1 MVLIR
6 EVVEHAFATGYLS
19 LAAENQLR
27 QLLTTKYEEEDLN
40 AFITL
45 QQAVMDGCVLQ
56 ESREIRQYQHE
67 YLQNCS
73 EESRIFEEKK
83 DKRKGFIKSIRV
95 PIVSL
100 VDA

>member
-6 EVVEHAFATGYLS
+6 EVVEQAFATGYLS

-45 QQAVMDGCVLQ
+45 QQAVMDGYVLQ
-56 ESREIRQYQHE
+56 QSRELRQDKDE
-67 YLQNCS
+67 YLPS
-73 EESRIFEEKK
+73 YSAESRIYE
-83 DKRKGFIKSIRV
+83 DKEDKQEVFIKSILLTM
-95 PIVSL
+95 VS
-100 VDA
+100 